1 MQKLWEDRPLSRPEQ
16 PLHWA
21 VKSRPVPSGRAFS
34 RARWSES
41 QNIRGSGVCV
51 VLVKMESVDYFF
63 KNFGWERKNK
73 ERKSKLRSGAEQEG
87 VDLGL

>member
-1 MQKLWEDRPLSRPEQ
+1 M
-16 PLHWA
+16 
-21 VKSRPVPSGRAFS
+21 
-34 RARWSES
+34 
-41 QNIRGSGVCV
+41 
-51 VLVKMESVDYFF
+51 LVKMESVDYFF